1 MAIVGRRRLLPT
13 LAAAAAASLCTAGVG
28 VYGIEWGETT
38 SSTSDDVYSAAVGE
52 LMTVV
57 IQPGLRA
64 SIDFVGDPSN
74 HFAVSYRQCSLD
86 DPQPL
91 QLQYSEKLNY
101 LPFVGGCIYAQN
113 TLSLLGEEGCTF
125 WQYKPDETYSKSGIV
140 YEDEELLEPGRV
152 RLENQGNADATVEVV
167 MFSEE
172 VPVPSAV
179 ASQSIWI
186 EDTFIKE
193 GSLINTTVNVYFNDD
208 SNYCGSFGCTV
219 NGYVN
224 DYVEGQDS
232 LSLCQVQEGGVL
244 FYEDEPFDYYIPLS
258 FDLPE
263 SDDFYVTLVLVAKES
278 PNPASNYT
286 TMASYGLD
294 QVVVFQT
301 DTTQED
307 SGAARVLAGLSLM
320 SLSWLILFN
329 TLMASLGATSA
340 GTQAAATRETM
351 VPATG
356 W

>member
-13 LAAAAAASLCTAGVG
+13 LATAASLCTAGVG
-28 VYGIEWGETT
+28 VCGIEWSETT
-38 SSTSDDVYSAAVGE
+38 SSSSDYVYSAAVGE
-52 LMTVV
+52 LVTIV

-64 SIDFVGDPSN
+64 NIDFVGDLSN

-91 QLQYSEKLNY
+91 QIQYSEKLNY
-101 LPFVGGCIYAQN
+101 LPSIGGCIYAQN
-113 TLSLLGEEGCTF
+113 DLSVLGEDGCTF
-125 WQYKPDETYSKSGIV
+125 WQYKPEETYAKNGIA
-140 YEDEELLEPGRV
+140 YEDTEPLEAGRV
-152 RLENQGNADATVEVV
+152 RFENQGAGNATVEVV

-172 VPVPSAV
+172 VPVPSGV
-179 ASQSIWI
+179 VTQSVWI
-186 EDTFIKE
+186 EDSFIKE

-208 SNYCGSFGCTV
+208 NNYCDGFGCTV

-224 DYVEGQDS
+224 DYIEGQDS
-232 LSLCQVQEGGVL
+232 LSLCQVQDGGEL
-244 FYEDEPFDYYIPLS
+244 YYENEPFDPYIPLG

-263 SDDFYVTLVLVAKES
+263 GNEYYVTVVVIAKES
-278 PNPASNYT
+278 TNPASNYT
-286 TMASYGLD
+286 TMAEYGLD

-301 DTTQED
+301 DTTQP
-307 SGAARVLAGLSLM
+307 GNGARVLAGLSLM

-329 TLMASLGATSA
+329 TLMASLGATSG
-340 GTQAAATRETM
+340 GTKATMREAV